1 MPAMYLRIATCQPL
15 PEIDPDE
22 ELLLNELRRLRVYA
36 RMAAW
41 NDPTENWD
49 EKVPTVVR
57 STWDYIH
64 NVNGFRV
71 WMARVERAGPLWNPK
86 RVIKTNLHKRYLFEL
101 ESRGIAIAPT
111 ELLEVGGTRTLEEI
125 LRARGWTDVVI
136 KPAVGAGSFAT
147 RRFRENEIAA
157 GEEFLRASLTERDM
171 LVQGYLE
178 SVDDYGER
186 ALVWID
192 GEFTHAVRKSPRFS
206 GQEESVSE
214 ALAISDLERAIGN
227 AAIDWCANDLLY
239 ARVDVARGTDD
250 KLCVMELELI
260 EPSLFLKQNPRA
272 LTRLAEGIASRLGRR

>member
-1 MPAMYLRIATCQPL
+1 MYLRIATCQPQ
-15 PEIDPDE
+15 PEADPDE

-41 NDPTENWD
+41 NDPTENWE

-64 NVNGFRV
+64 NVNAFRV

-101 ESRGIAIAPT
+101 ESRGIAITPT
-111 ELLEVGGTRTLEEI
+111 ELVEAGSTRALEEI
-125 LRARGWTDVVI
+125 LRARSWTDVVV

-147 RRFRENEIAA
+147 RRFRGSELAA
-157 GEEFLRASLTERDM
+157 GQEFLSAALLKRDM
-171 LVQGYLE
+171 LVQPYLN

-192 GEFTHAVRKSPRFS
+192 GEFTHAVRKTPRFS
-206 GQEESVSE
+206 GQDESVSE
-214 ALAISDLERAIGN
+214 ALEVSEAERALGN
-227 AAIDWCANDLLY
+227 SAIDWCANDLLY
-239 ARVDVARGTDD
+239 ARVDVAHGADG

-260 EPSLFLKQNPRA
+260 EPSLFLKQSPRA
-272 LTRLAEGIASRLGRR
+272 LTRLAEGIASRLGRL